1 MAKIDVVHVPFKGGS
16 PAMVDVMSGNSH
28 YIIGTVVQALSHIR
42 AGKLRALG
50 VASKK
55 RVAALPDVP
64 TIDESGVPG
73 YEAAN
78 WWGIV
83 VPAGTSKA
91 IIGRLD
97 REVSEILQQ
106 ADVGKRFAAAGAE
119 TDHLSQDAFRQFVV
133 AETDKWT
140 QVVKQA
146 GIKPQ

>member
-1 MAKIDVVHVPFKGGS
+1 
-16 PAMVDVMSGNSH
+16 
-28 YIIGTVVQALSHIR
+28 
-42 AGKLRALG
+42 
-50 VASKK
+50 
-55 RVAALPDVP
+55 VP

-106 ADVGKRFAAAGAE
+106 ADVVKHFAAAGAE
-119 TDHLSQDAFRQFVV
+119 TDHLSQEAFRQYVV

-140 QVVKQA
+140 RVVKQA